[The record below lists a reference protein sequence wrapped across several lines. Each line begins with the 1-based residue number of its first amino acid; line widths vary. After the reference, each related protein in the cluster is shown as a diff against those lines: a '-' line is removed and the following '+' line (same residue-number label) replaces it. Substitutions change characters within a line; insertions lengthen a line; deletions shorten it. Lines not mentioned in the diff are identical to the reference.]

1 MSMTAEKLVSEALN
15 LPSTIRAFVAEQII
29 ESLDVGTQEELSPEW
44 KAEIEKRCRE
54 IDEQTTS
61 LLDADEALKKAYAKL
76 S

>member
-1 MSMTAEKLVSEALN
+1 MTAEKLVSEALN

-29 ESLDVGTQEELSPEW
+29 ESLDMGTQEELSPEW

-61 LLDADEALKKAYAKL
+61 LIDADEALKKAYAKL